1 LWYKAPKKKTRMTNP
16 TKGAVVEDEDEDD
29 EDDEDEDEDDDDDAT
44 GEVKTA
50 ATPKKDAK
58 GLSTKAAEPVSVV
71 DDDEDDDDDD
81 E

>member
-16 TKGAVVEDEDEDD
+16 TKGAEVED
-29 EDDEDEDEDDDDDAT
+29 EDDEDEDEDEDEDDDAT

-58 GLSTKAAEPVSVV
+58 GLSTKATEPVPVV
-71 DDDEDDDDDD
+71 DDDDDDDDDD